1 MSLLRSFAM
10 QIEILMTMKV
20 TRLILVG
27 GFLGSGK
34 TTLLWEAAQKVMQKG
49 QRVGLITND
58 QAPEL
63 VDTAILSR
71 DEVNVAEVNG
81 SCFCCNF
88 PGLIAATQKLRKDAE
103 ADVIIAE
110 PVGSCTDLSATIVQ
124 PLKENLRGELLVSPL
139 TVLADPLRLSDIL
152 NGGNAGLHPSAAY
165 IFRKQLEESDIIL
178 IGKSDLVSAE
188 EMSLLKE
195 KTHFHFPDSEVMTAS
210 SVSGAGLD
218 EWLNKVQNSTDAGK
232 RLIAID
238 YDVYAEGEAV
248 LGWLN
253 STIELSGEPTN
264 WDAFARDLLHDLSRQ
279 FDKLSASVGHVK
291 LILENGDSYI
301 AGNLTGQGKTLNFRK
316 SAGTSTKARLTLN
329 ARVEMR
335 PDTLE
340 QIVRETLA
348 VKANG
353 NLRIKITAL
362 RSLSPGRPEPTFRF
376 EHVVPLID

>member
-1 MSLLRSFAM
+1 
-10 QIEILMTMKV
+10 MTT

-34 TTLLWEAAQKVMQKG
+34 TTLLWEAAQIVIQKG

-71 DEVNVAEVNG
+71 NEVNVAEVNG

-88 PGLIAATQKLRKDAE
+88 HGLIDATKKLKKEAE

-139 TVLADPLRLSDIL
+139 TVLADPIRLSDIL

-178 IGKSDLVSAE
+178 ISKTDLVSPE
-188 EMSLLKE
+188 ELNLLIE
-195 KTHFHFPDSEVMTAS
+195 KTKLHFPDSKVQTFS
-210 SVSGAGLD
+210 SVSGEGLN
-218 EWLNKVQNSTDAGK
+218 EWLENVQNSDEAGK
-232 RLIAID
+232 RLVEVN
-238 YDVYAEGEAV
+238 YDIYAEGEAV

-253 STIELSGEPTN
+253 STIELTGSSVN
-264 WDAFARDLLHDLSRQ
+264 WDVFARELMQSLSLQ
-279 FDKLSASVGHVK
+279 FDAMGASVGHVK
-291 LILENGDSYI
+291 ILVESGDKFIVS
-301 AGNLTGQGKTLNFRK
+301 NLTGVNSTLTFRQ
-316 SAGTSTKARLTLN
+316 SAETSDRARLTVN
-329 ARVEMR
+329 ARVEMT
-335 PDTLE
+335 PESLE
-340 QIVRETLA
+340 NIVRTTLD
-348 VKANG
+348 
-353 NLRIKITAL
+353 KITGTTINQKIIAS
-362 RSLSPGRPEPTFRF
+362 RCLSPGRPNPTYRF
-376 EHVVPLID
+376 DRIVPIT